1 MQPTSLAVTTAA
13 FAPIAPALTPAADA
27 RLVRV
32 ASTRSGRYADK
43 HGGRGMTDKPKG
55 GAPRWLFTAIMI
67 GGFVACG
74 IYLGMMRIEG
84 MSTGDLLRA
93 VGFGVLGFLMLWGMI
108 ARR

>member
-1 MQPTSLAVTTAA
+1 
-13 FAPIAPALTPAADA
+13 
-27 RLVRV
+27 
-32 ASTRSGRYADK
+32 
-43 HGGRGMTDKPKG
+43 MTDKPKG
-55 GAPRWLFTAIMI
+55 GAPRWLFTVIMI

-84 MSTGDLLRA
+84 MYTGDLLRA